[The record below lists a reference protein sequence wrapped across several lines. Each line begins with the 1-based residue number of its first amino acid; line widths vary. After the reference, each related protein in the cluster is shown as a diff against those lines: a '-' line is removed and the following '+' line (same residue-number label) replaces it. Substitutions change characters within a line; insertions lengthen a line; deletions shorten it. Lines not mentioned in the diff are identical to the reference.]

1 MTSVK
6 EWIEEKINNGF
17 IHCFKY
23 NEFSHIDEIGE
34 GGFGEVSKANLDNIG
49 LVALKTI
56 ISKNSKQKLYNVDEE
71 FVKEVGIAF
80 FFVIWHDISLV
91 YLYKLN

>member
-1 MTSVK
+1 MTLVK
-6 EWIEEKINNGF
+6 EWIEEKINNGY
-17 IHCFKY
+17 IHYFEY
-23 NEFSHIDEIGE
+23 SEFSHFDEIGE

-56 ISKNSKQKLYNVDEE
+56 ISKNSKEKLYNADEE

-80 FFVIWHDISLV
+80 FLLYGMILV
-91 YLYKLN
+91 WSIHIN